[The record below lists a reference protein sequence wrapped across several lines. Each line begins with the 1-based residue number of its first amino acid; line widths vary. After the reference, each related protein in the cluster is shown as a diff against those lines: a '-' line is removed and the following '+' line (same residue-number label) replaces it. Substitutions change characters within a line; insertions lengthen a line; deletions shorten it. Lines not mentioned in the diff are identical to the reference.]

1 MGMLDQQAQEPRVV
15 DAFGV
20 PGYFATEFISEPIGE
35 GCIRIYGCIL
45 QRGIFVPQYYVNAP
59 HQCILRGAATSL
71 ETAVAISL
79 QIQRAGRLA
88 H

>member
-1 MGMLDQQAQEPRVV
+1 MGMLDPQVQEPRIV
-15 DAFGV
+15 DAYGV

-45 QRGIFVPQYYVNAP
+45 QRGVLVPQYYVNAP
-59 HQCILRGAATSL
+59 HQCILRGAQTVLQS
-71 ETAVAISL
+71 AVEISL
-79 QIQRAGRLA
+79 QMQRAARLA